1 MRVISYL
8 STFLMVAFLAACGGG
23 GGSPGLS
30 SGATPTTTAFFTTV
44 PSAGLT
50 LAKGVSNSFAIG
62 GGTPPYLATSSNLA
76 IASGSVNG
84 TVLSIAG
91 VGAGATSIDVRDSAG
106 ATKAVTVTVTESAA
120 PTPVTMFT
128 TAPSNVSIAN
138 GTTVSY
144 TITGGK
150 TPYTVTSDDLSVLRA
165 TVSGSNLSVSAVGG

>member
-91 VGAGATSIDVRDSAG
+91 VGAGATSNCHRVGSSD
-106 ATKAVTVTVTESAA
+106 T
-120 PTPVTMFT
+120 
-128 TAPSNVSIAN
+128 SNHVYDGPIECQYCQWNNRVLHHHRWQNPIHRHQRRPQRIACNCQWIKFVSQCRWWRKRQPDHQ
-138 GTTVSY
+138 GC
-144 TITGGK
+144 
-150 TPYTVTSDDLSVLRA
+150 
-165 TVSGSNLSVSAVGG
+165 